1 MIQILNRTSRSRP
14 LPRQDTQLAAPDT
27 QLTAPET
34 PASSKATTNLA
45 IIGGRIS
52 HSNTLAAAA
61 AGVRGRQPQLPP
73 SKQRTAAPAVSSKQP
88 QPPRVQAKGHSSR
101 RQNQDFSP
109 TPSVLDLSQKNKG
122 SNDKNTN
129 PSQPQPPPSTPRHT
143 AHSPRNSR
151 LLGKRT
157 GGRLQFWQ

>member
-1 MIQILNRTSRSRP
+1 MTKAAMIQILNRTSRSRP
-14 LPRQDTQLAAPDT
+14 LPRQDTQLTAPDT

-73 SKQRTAAPAVSSKQP
+73 SKQRAAAPAVSTKQP
-88 QPPRVQAKGHSSR
+88 QPPRVQAKCHSSPHHK
-101 RQNQDFSP
+101 QDFSP
-109 TPSVLDLSQKNKG
+109 TRSTPDLSQKLKG
-122 SNDKNTN
+122 RHYTNTK
-129 PSQPQPPPSTPRHT
+129 PQQPQPPPSTLRHT
-143 AHSPRNSR
+143 AHSPKNSR
-151 LLGKRT
+151 LL
-157 GGRLQFWQ
+157 